1 LELRAYATRHEA
13 VYLGALGLIAVTL
26 LWELAARLRWMDPLL
41 ISSPTHVAFALENW
55 ARSGRLWQDVG
66 ISLLELGA
74 SFGGAVIIGIPLGF
88 LMGWRRLV
96 EYALD
101 PFVWVFYSMPI
112 VSLWPLFIIWFG
124 IGVKSI
130 VALAF
135 LFAVVPI
142 VINTFTGVKGVDPVL
157 IRCARSFNA
166 SPVDLFLKFALP
178 GALPMIIAGL
188 RLGIGRALIGV
199 VIGELFS
206 SNVGVGFHI
215 SYYGARLR
223 FSDVFAGLFVVVLLG
238 LLTTQSIRVVEARLA
253 RWKI

>member
-1 LELRAYATRHEA
+1 MELRAYAARHEA

-55 ARSGRLWQDVG
+55 ARGGRLWQDVG

-88 LMGWRRLV
+88 LMGWKRLM

-112 VSLWPLFIIWFG
+112 VALWPLFIIWFG
-124 IGVKSI
+124 IGIKSI

-135 LFAVVPI
+135 LFAVVPV
-142 VINTFTGVKGVDPVL
+142 VINTFTGV
-157 IRCARSFNA
+157 
-166 SPVDLFLKFALP
+166 
-178 GALPMIIAGL
+178 
-188 RLGIGRALIGV
+188 
-199 VIGELFS
+199 
-206 SNVGVGFHI
+206 
-215 SYYGARLR
+215 
-223 FSDVFAGLFVVVLLG
+223 
-238 LLTTQSIRVVEARLA
+238 
-253 RWKI
+253 